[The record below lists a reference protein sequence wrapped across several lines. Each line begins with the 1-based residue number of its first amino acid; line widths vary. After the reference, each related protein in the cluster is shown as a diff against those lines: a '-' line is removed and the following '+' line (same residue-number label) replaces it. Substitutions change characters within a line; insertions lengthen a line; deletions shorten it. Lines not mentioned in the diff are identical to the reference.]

1 MSAVRLSDGAIA
13 DRVERSTLKAREAAA
28 YIGCSYWKLNELRK
42 AGKIPFVDLDG
53 MTLYRRE
60 SLDQW
65 LAEREATS
73 TQRRERAPEPGKIR
87 RLLP

>member
-1 MSAVRLSDGAIA
+1 MSAVRFSDDALA
-13 DRVERSTLKAREAAA
+13 DRVQRSTLKAREAAE

-42 AGKIPFVDLDG
+42 AGKIPFCDLDG
-53 MTLYRRE
+53 LTLYRRE

-65 LAEREATS
+65 LAEREAAS
-73 TQRRERAPEPGKIR
+73 LKHQERLPEPGKIR